1 MVAERGVTRLRSE
14 AAEIATGVALET
26 AITAAVATVMTRR
39 RTRTLQVQRG
49 MAEGNGPLANLWQF
63 LPRGGGDAETRLH
76 DEGLD
81 DLRVEG
87 GQA

>member
-1 MVAERGVTRLRSE
+1 M
-14 AAEIATGVALET
+14 
-26 AITAAVATVMTRR
+26 
-39 RTRTLQVQRG
+39 QRG

-87 GQA
+87 DKLSAERDAERLSCAWKRVAFPR